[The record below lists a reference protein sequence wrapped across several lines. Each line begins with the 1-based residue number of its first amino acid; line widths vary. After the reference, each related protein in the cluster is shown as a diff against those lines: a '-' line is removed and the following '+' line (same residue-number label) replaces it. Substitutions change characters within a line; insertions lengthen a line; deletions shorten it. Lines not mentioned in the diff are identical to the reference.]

1 MEKWQQDFENYML
14 NVGDREEVMFAVAI
28 GKKDKAVA
36 DAIIEYVEKNNLDA
50 HDILENDDKFD
61 KHQDFLEFCINLR
74 KSKN

>member
-1 MEKWQQDFENYML
+1 MEKWQEDFENFML
-14 NVGDREEVMFAVAI
+14 NIGDREEVMFAVAI

-36 DAIIEYVEKNNLDA
+36 DAIMEYVEKNNLDA
-50 HDILENDDKFD
+50 HNILENDDKFD

>member
-1 MEKWQQDFENYML
+1 MEKWREDFENFML

-36 DAIIEYVEKNNLDA
+36 DAIMEYVEKNSLDA
-50 HDILENDDKFD
+50 HNILENDDKFD

>member
-1 MEKWQQDFENYML
+1 MEKWQEDFENFML

-36 DAIIEYVEKNNLDA
+36 DAIMEYVEKNNLDA
-50 HDILENDDKFD
+50 HNILENDDKFD

>member
-1 MEKWQQDFENYML
+1 MEKWQQDFESYML

-61 KHQDFLEFCINLR
+61 KHQDFLEFCIKLR

>member
-1 MEKWQQDFENYML
+1 MEKWQEDFENFML

-50 HDILENDDKFD
+50 HNILENDDKFD